1 MRVSIL
7 VFVCGVIRLV
17 WPHSLLSSSR
27 PPWETNFKMRAREK
41 WSSSVGRVWEH
52 LTMRNY
58 TTETVIPVLSH
69 ISHCHADCHTVT
81 NCDTGSTNH
90 SSHHHSHSTNN
101 ANRVCH
107 HGLYDTNFIR
117 NRKTGAKFREECHWD
132 VKLGPPSEMMTVAVI
147 WKYLR
152 YLSTGKDINQYW
164 VLSPSRHPSSVC
176 LTEGGEYSDA
186 ATLLVGI
193 PPSCSSQ
200 WRCAL
205 ALCSHLHNGQSS
217 ICWLNDIGPWS
228 EPQLGLEEESAAVSQ
243 GILWAGL
250 YQGLDQW
257 QKKGVALSAFP
268 DSQGEKTHHK
278 LFKNVSQVKHCLHF
292 R

>member
-1 MRVSIL
+1 
-7 VFVCGVIRLV
+7 
-17 WPHSLLSSSR
+17 
-27 PPWETNFKMRAREK
+27 
-41 WSSSVGRVWEH
+41 
-52 LTMRNY
+52 MRNY

-69 ISHCHADCHTVT
+69 ISHYCHADCHTVT

-90 SSHHHSHSTNN
+90 SSHQHSQSNNN
-101 ANRVCH
+101 ANRACH
-107 HGLYDTNFIR
+107 HGLYDTNFSR
-117 NRKTGAKFREECHWD
+117 NRKTRAKFREECHWD

-147 WKYLR
+147 LKYFR
-152 YLSTGKDINQYW
+152 YFEHRQRYQPILKPVI
-164 VLSPSRHPSSVC
+164 LPPSLISVC

-205 ALCSHLHNGQSS
+205 CSHLHNGQSS
-217 ICWLNDIGPWS
+217 ICWLNDIGPPCS

-243 GILWAGL
+243 GILMWAGL

-268 DSQGEKTHHK
+268 DSQGERLIINCLKMCHRLSIVYVSANTLLWKYKGFICSKKSWGWHLFPWNGANYRKDEK
-278 LFKNVSQVKHCLHF
+278 LVENSG
-292 R
+292 